1 MDNKEA
7 KAIKLKIRDEVPLE
21 KRLTQL
27 AEECCEGAQAALKLR
42 RAYDGEAQLKSPECR
57 IKLIEEMVDIL
68 ICMDVIMT
76 DLDSKYADEI
86 YEMKLK
92 RWEKR
97 LKDASKS

>member
-1 MDNKEA
+1 MNDKEA
-7 KAIKLKIRDEVPLE
+7 RAIKLKIRDEVPLD

-42 RAYDGEAQLKSPECR
+42 RAYDGEKQLKSPECR

-76 DLDSKYADEI
+76 DLDSKYADDI
-86 YEMKLK
+86 YEIKLK

-97 LKDASKS
+97 LDNANKS

>member
-1 MDNKEA
+1 MDGKEA
-7 KAIKLKIRDEVPLE
+7 KQIKEKIREMVPVE

-27 AEECCEGAQAALKLR
+27 AEECCEGAQAALKLN
-42 RAYDGEAQLKSPECR
+42 RAYDGEKQLKSFECR
-57 IKLIEEMVDIL
+57 VKLIEEMVDIL
-68 ICMDVIMT
+68 ICMEVLMT

-97 LKDASKS
+97 LNADKH

>member
-1 MDNKEA
+1 MEGKEA
-7 KAIKLKIRDEVPLE
+7 KEIKMKIREAVPIE

-27 AEECCEGAQAALKLR
+27 AEECCEGAQAALKLN
-42 RAYDGEAQLKSPECR
+42 RAYDGEKQLKSVECR

-68 ICMDVIMT
+68 ICMDVVMN

-86 YEMKLK
+86 YEMKLR

-97 LKDASKS
+97 LDANKS